1 MAERPSIWGF
11 NPENQQ
17 SNLAQTQNKLLELH
31 QQYTNSAINYET
43 YEAKIQEV
51 QGQSPDVFRDAI
63 ATYNN
68 PEPTMSE
75 IDDTQRL
82 LAFGSGGIQAGT
94 DLLKYPILAAN
105 WGLGRVPYLM
115 SGEQEASNSAAIT
128 NYYDKN
134 FFNSQFINNNRNRL
148 REEYPAEHLG
158 GELATGAVAALKN
171 VGKPLIHESALVNQ
185 LNNYGSATTS
195 SLLREGGEQSTDA
208 VIEAT
213 RKIKQAPVN
222 QSAWETFS
230 GLFK

>member
-148 REEYPAEHLG
+148 RE
-158 GELATGAVAALKN
+158 
-171 VGKPLIHESALVNQ
+171 
-185 LNNYGSATTS
+185 
-195 SLLREGGEQSTDA
+195 
-208 VIEAT
+208 
-213 RKIKQAPVN
+213 
-222 QSAWETFS
+222 
-230 GLFK
+230 